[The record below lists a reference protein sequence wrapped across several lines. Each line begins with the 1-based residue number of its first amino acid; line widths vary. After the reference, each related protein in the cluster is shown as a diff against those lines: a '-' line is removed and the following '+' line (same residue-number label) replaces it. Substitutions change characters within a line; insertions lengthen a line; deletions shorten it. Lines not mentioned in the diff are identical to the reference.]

1 MQKRAEKQGGAP
13 PSGGPPDG
21 GLADGMQM
29 LRAGVVHVRPP
40 ANDNPMGPWRRLTQ
54 PKVLLLM
61 AGLLILGFWAV
72 TR

>member
-21 GLADGMQM
+21 LAGSMNM
-29 LRAGVVHVRPP
+29 LRGGVVHIRRP
-40 ANDNPMGPWRRLTQ
+40 ANDNPLGPWRRLAQ
-54 PKVLLLM
+54 PKVLLLVVSLVLI
-61 AGLLILGFWAV
+61 GLWAL